1 MFRIEH
7 VWVCRCWLLHL
18 FLTVQWDRD
27 RPSVYVDRIINS
39 CVCLAAFWV
48 TLCAVR
54 MCFRRFSLSKAVLE
68 SSTYQTGCR
77 PKYVNSSKHTTIQR
91 VYERFFFHLRFQRFI
106 LNIRTVWIV
115 IQHQV
120 LKRVW
125 YHRFWFIYFS
135 HRIYECSR
143 NLRHSFQSEY
153 LPLRRYKVFG

>member
-91 VYERFFFHLRFQRFI
+91 VYERFFFSSKIPTIYSKYSNCLNCNSASGSKTCMISSILIYPFFSSNLWVFKEFAPFI
-106 LNIRTVWIV
+106 SKWIFAV
-115 IQHQV
+115 TQI
-120 LKRVW
+120 
-125 YHRFWFIYFS
+125 
-135 HRIYECSR
+135 
-143 NLRHSFQSEY
+143 
-153 LPLRRYKVFG
+153 